1 MNGKVMIVDE
11 QTGRIMEGRR
21 YSDGLHQAIEDEKNA
36 ASGLHDKIK
45 QSEKELSNYKVEQIA
60 AEIPAMISKATIID
74 GIRVLAEQIPSTD
87 GEQLKLLGDH
97 LRNGLGKQGIGVL
110 ATVTDGKIQLVCVVT
125 DDLTSRFQAGKV
137 VGALAKQLDKLS
149 DALASF
155 STTLGL

>member
-1 MNGKVMIVDE
+1 
-11 QTGRIMEGRR
+11 
-21 YSDGLHQAIEDEKNA
+21 
-36 ASGLHDKIK
+36 
-45 QSEKELSNYKVEQIA
+45 
-60 AEIPAMISKATIID
+60 MISKATIID

-137 VGALAKQLDKLS
+137 VGALAKQLGGGGGGKPHLATAGGKDIDKLS
-149 DALASF
+149 EALASF
-155 STTLGL
+155 STNLGL